1 MTRAE
6 LERENRRLRQLLD
19 MMVRGGA
26 GQVALAE
33 LYGGRGRV
41 GVAVWAPDGPDGS
54 VGDLQRQLTGAVR
67 AVLAGMGIDTPGLD
81 ITEGREFARGDS
93 RDE

>member
-1 MTRAE
+1 M
-6 LERENRRLRQLLD
+6 
-19 MMVRGGA
+19 
-26 GQVALAE
+26 
-33 LYGGRGRV
+33 
-41 GVAVWAPDGPDGS
+41 
-54 VGDLQRQLTGAVR
+54 DLQCPDHAVR